1 MKTIRCQLQEI
12 HTLGHSVL
20 EITQNYSM
28 GFIDVMEMM
37 GQIHCV
43 NVAIGKITQEICEE
57 YEINQKAVQMMLN
70 L

>member
-1 MKTIRCQLQEI
+1 MKTIKGQLQEI
-12 HTLGHSVL
+12 HTLGNSVL

-37 GQIHCV
+37 GQIHSV
-43 NVAIGKITQEICEE
+43 NVAIGRVTLEICDE

-70 L
+70 F